1 MLRKLFSLAI
11 LAVVTGVLI
20 LAYAPAFLRP
30 PSDVVVGSQGWLYP
44 GWERLVDE
52 RKSAARQGVRLVV
65 AVDTALKVQ
74 GQQLIVV
81 VTPTKARVVSEHLP
95 RLRQFEVSRAQDYDA
110 LIRSLESSGVRVVD
124 TLPLL
129 KRRHLRDG
137 RAYFRRD
144 AHWTGYAAEDVAQV
158 VASRIR
164 AETPLPVEP
173 PDGERLGGWE
183 QVRRYPDLVAIL
195 RRQGDLSLGE
205 ERFTQREYKPEPR
218 GPGRVTVVGSSFVD
232 RRYGLP
238 QTLSQLLDRRVSRR
252 VEFGAEGSWAAM
264 VGHLRGRDPVTRVVI
279 WQLGEGSFSSDQAQ
293 ASMKAYLKEKG
304 SQP

>member
-1 MLRKLFSLAI
+1 MRKLVSLLI
-11 LAVVTGVLI
+11 LAAVTALMI

-30 PSDVVVGSQGWLYP
+30 PADVLVGSDGWLYP

-52 RKSAARQGVRLVV
+52 RKSAARQGARLVV
-65 AVDTALKVQ
+65 EVDAALKAQ

-95 RLRQFEVSRAQDYDA
+95 RLRKFEVERAKGYDS
-110 LIRSLESSGVRVVD
+110 LIASLEASGIHVVD
-124 TLPLL
+124 ALPLL
-129 KRRHLRDG
+129 KRRHLQDG

-144 AHWTGYAAEDVAQV
+144 AHWTGYAAEEVAQV
-158 VASRIR
+158 LATKIA
-164 AETPLPVEP
+164 AETPLPVEL

-205 ERFTQREYKPEPR
+205 ERFTQREYKVEPV
-218 GPGRVTVVGSSFVD
+218 GSGRVTVVGSSFVA

-238 QTLSQLLDRRVSRR
+238 QTLSQLLDRRVSHR

-264 VGHLRGRDPVTRVVI
+264 VTHLRARAPTTKVVI
-279 WQLGEGSFSSDQAQ
+279 WQLGEGSFSSEAAQ
-293 ASMKAYLKEKG
+293 ASMNAYLKEKG
-304 SQP
+304 RLP